1 MSQQA
6 IRSVVLTVHSSTCT
20 IKRTL
25 LTNINNHVASDIRN
39 MSWCGTVAW
48 QVVFHNTLSLQ
59 GLGLIQFCMFC
70 LCSPTTSSFQNH
82 LCVCVWGGVSIHLT
96 IRIFIIIFT
105 ILKSIFFYSRIN
117 IIHIQLLYFS
127 LCL

>member
-82 LCVCVWGGVSIHLT
+82 LCVCGGGGGFDTLNYQDFYYNFYNFEIN
-96 IRIFIIIFT
+96 
-105 ILKSIFFYSRIN
+105 FFLFENQYNSYSVT
-117 IIHIQLLYFS
+117 LF
-127 LCL
+127 